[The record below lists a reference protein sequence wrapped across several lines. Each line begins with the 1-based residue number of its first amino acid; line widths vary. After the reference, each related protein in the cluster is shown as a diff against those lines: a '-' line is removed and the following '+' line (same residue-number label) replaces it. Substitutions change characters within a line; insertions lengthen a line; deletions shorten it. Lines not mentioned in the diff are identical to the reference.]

1 MQNWSLYLRHAN
13 FLKPISNYLYGCY
26 AKSES
31 LLTSCKF
38 KLIKCKFE
46 FLLTSCKVS
55 KAQQILIVVK
65 SMTLYKY

>member
-31 LLTSCKF
+31 LS
-38 KLIKCKFE
+38 
-46 FLLTSCKVS
+46 TSCKVS

-65 SMTLYKY
+65 SMKL